1 MSLDR
6 LIAEV
11 VAARAAATTRSGEPE
26 PGRVRR
32 AEAALQ
38 REIGVGDI
46 TTVLQAHRWEAEQA
60 ARLRHLAADPNLLP

>member
-1 MSLDR
+1 MIAH

-11 VAARAAATTRSGEPE
+11 VAARAAAADPRAERE

-46 TTVLQAHRWEAEQA
+46 TTALQAHRWEADQA
-60 ARLRHLAADPNLLP
+60 ARFTHPDLLP

>member
-11 VAARAAATTRSGEPE
+11 VAARAAAADPKRDPE

-46 TTVLQAHRWEAEQA
+46 TTALQAHRWEAEQA
-60 ARLRHLAADPNLLP
+60 ARSTHPDLLP

>member
-11 VAARAAATTRSGEPE
+11 VAAREAATAPAGEPV
-26 PGRVRR
+26 PGRMRR

-46 TTVLQAHRWEAEQA
+46 TTALQAHRWEAEQA

>member
-11 VAARAAATTRSGEPE
+11 VAARAAAADPHLEPE
-26 PGRVRR
+26 PGSVRR

-38 REIGVGDI
+38 RELGVGDI
-46 TTVLQAHRWEAEQA
+46 TTALQAHRWEAEQA
-60 ARLRHLAADPNLLP
+60 ARYTHPDLIP

>member
-1 MSLDR
+1 MTRLDR

-11 VAARAAATTRSGEPE
+11 VAARALAADPKRDPE

-46 TTVLQAHRWEAEQA
+46 TTALQAHRWEAEQA
-60 ARLRHLAADPNLLP
+60 ARFTHEDLIP

>member
-1 MSLDR
+1 VSLDR

-11 VAARAAATTRSGEPE
+11 VAARAAAADPKRTPE
-26 PGRVRR
+26 PGCVRR